1 MDKVIKLNAVNA
13 GPYNSSQNIINFTI
27 PQGGVYSLRDSYINI
42 NTQINTTANAG
53 GVAGVNEVYM
63 MGMVWKDNVDD
74 KIPNVSMIKDAHI
87 ETERQG
93 RVEQLFHIDQLK
105 TNLGNYVKTLEE
117 GESDNYLN
125 MNVFPSRNDNAWN
138 NNSIFRDINK
148 TGFVMSKENSICPVS
163 IRLGDIFDFC
173 NAEEIDTNRTGAI
186 HIRVKCNLE
195 DKLEAINLYDLT
207 RGDIDEDV
215 LAFVSPGQVV
225 GFDGAELKTL
235 VKFTEQS
242 QIPYYVGQRIEITAD
257 AANTGGG
264 TATQQVVQAVIKSIV
279 WNQTLGDAD
288 QGRAILTFF
297 NNPLFTALK
306 ADEAYTPIICS
317 DVAIPA
323 SSSLEF
329 DYAEIVLKEIENP
342 QGINQISYNTY
353 NTFQENG
360 NGLQNYQQQFY
371 LDGSSTNMVVFFP
384 DDGEL
389 LSYNNDTRNYQL
401 RLDNESLTDNRIV
414 DFEGALQTDRINM
427 TLNNMGFDFENL
439 TRNVGNTSTD
449 PSQRYTTRNNLCIIP
464 SPLKQSGQ
472 QKMLQLSVGAI
483 GTGIKAITLFEELPR
498 VFSY

>member
-13 GPYNSSQNIINFTI
+13 GPYNASQNIINFTI

-42 NTQINTTANAG
+42 NTQINTTATAG

-63 MGMVWKDNVDD
+63 MGMAWKDNEND
-74 KIPNVSMIKDAHI
+74 KVPNVAMIKDAHI

-105 TNLGNYVKTLEE
+105 TNLGNYIKTIEE

-125 MNVFPSRNDNAWN
+125 MNVFPSRNNAAWN

-148 TGFVMSKENSICPVS
+148 TGFVMSRENSICPIS

-195 DKLEAINLYDLT
+195 DKFEAKPLYDIT
-207 RGDIDEDV
+207 RGNVDEDV
-215 LAFVSPGQVV
+215 LAFQDSAVV
-225 GFDGAELKTL
+225 GFNGAELKTL
-235 VKFTEQS
+235 CKFSEKS
-242 QIPYYVGQRIEITAD
+242 QIPYYVGQRIEITAT
-257 AANTGGG
+257 AVNTGAGA
-264 TATQQVVQAVIKSIV
+264 ATDQVVQAVIKSIV

-288 QGRAILTFF
+288 QGRCILTFF
-297 NNPLFTALK
+297 NNPLFTALA
-306 ADEAYTPIICS
+306 ADESYAPIITT
-317 DVAIPA
+317 DIVQPA

-342 QGINQISYNTY
+342 QGINQISFNTY

-360 NGLQNYQQQFY
+360 NGLTNYQQQFY

-389 LSYNNDTRNYQL
+389 ISYNNDTRTYQL

-414 DFEGALQTDRINM
+414 DFEGALQTDRLNM

-439 TRNVGNTSTD
+439 TRNLGGTETD
-449 PSQRYTTRNNLCIIP
+449 PSSRYFTRPNLCIIP

-472 QKMLQLSVGAI
+472 QKMLQLSIGAVGA
-483 GTGIKAITLFEELPR
+483 GIKAITLFEELPR